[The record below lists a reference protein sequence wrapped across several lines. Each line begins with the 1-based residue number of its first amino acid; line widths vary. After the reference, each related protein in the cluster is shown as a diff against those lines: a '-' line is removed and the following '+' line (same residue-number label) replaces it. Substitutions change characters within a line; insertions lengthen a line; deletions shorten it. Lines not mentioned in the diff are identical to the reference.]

1 MCRRNFKAGYIKR
14 FSRQFSA
21 YIGLFSIIRVVVIRI
36 LIYELVSKLETEI
49 LLQYPL
55 NIYLTNWIRIIRGQ
69 GMTVK
74 LNIIY

>member
-21 YIGLFSIIRVVVIRI
+21 YIVLFSIIRVVVIQI

-55 NIYLTNWIRIIRGQ
+55 NIYLTNWILIIRGQ